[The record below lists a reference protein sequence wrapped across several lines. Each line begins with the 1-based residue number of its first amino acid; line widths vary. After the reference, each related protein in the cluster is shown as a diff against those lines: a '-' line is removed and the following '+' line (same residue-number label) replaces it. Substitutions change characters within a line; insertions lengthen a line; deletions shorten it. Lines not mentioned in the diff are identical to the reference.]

1 VPVIY
6 QHSPI
11 LAKTGMGLNREFLQR
26 ELEKKGNN
34 AEQIAEKVLQKLS
47 LIPEVLLGI
56 SSASSTVRFKCAKI
70 LSIIS
75 QAKPDVLYSNFEFF
89 ENLLDS
95 KNNIIKWNA
104 IDIIANLTKVD
115 DGNKFDCIFN
125 KYYKL
130 LNEGSLITAAHV
142 VENSGKIARAKPYL
156 KERIVTEILRV
167 MEIPLPTSEC
177 RNIIAGKAITI
188 FSQCPELAKDKPMVI
203 SFVTSQ
209 LNSTRNATKKKAE
222 AFLRRLT
229 ST

>member
-1 VPVIY
+1 
-6 QHSPI
+6 
-11 LAKTGMGLNREFLQR
+11 LNTEFLQK
-26 ELEKKGNN
+26 EFEKKGNN
-34 AEQIAEKVLQKLS
+34 AEQIAEKVLQDLS
-47 LIPEVLLGI
+47 LIPEILLGI
-56 SSASSTVRFKCAKI
+56 SSGSSTARFKCAKM

-89 ENLLDS
+89 GNLLDS
-95 KNNIIKWNA
+95 ENNIIKWNA
-104 IDIIANLTKVD
+104 IDIIANLTRVD
-115 DGNKFDCIFN
+115 DSDKFDCIFI

-156 KERIVTEILRV
+156 RERIVTEMLRV

-177 RNIIAGKAITI
+177 RNIIAGKTIAI
-188 FSQCPELAKDKPMVI
+188 FSQYPELVKDKPAVV

-209 LNSTRNATKKKAE
+209 LNNTRNATRKKAG

-229 ST
+229 